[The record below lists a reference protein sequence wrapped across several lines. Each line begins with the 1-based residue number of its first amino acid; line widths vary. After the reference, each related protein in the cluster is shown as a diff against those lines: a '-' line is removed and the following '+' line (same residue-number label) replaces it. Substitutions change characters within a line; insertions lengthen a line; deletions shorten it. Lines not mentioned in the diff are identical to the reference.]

1 MEKWEW
7 VVDIFT
13 FIGIVVSVII
23 ALIAIVWI
31 TCFAVKLLI
40 KIFGVKVGSSFD
52 IMKEDIEKKAEA
64 KKERK
69 EIKRKAAA
77 EQKMELLNLK
87 LESKQRVHEMKKQK
101 LTEGLIKEEE
111 SAKRKILGGDIET
124 SRDELV
130 AEVERVLQEN
140 EKEEIVENAKLEVAE
155 KQKEKKTRKKS
166 NKN

>member
-7 VVDIFT
+7 VIDIFT
-13 FIGIVVSVII
+13 FIGIIVSVII

-52 IMKEDIEKKAEA
+52 IMKEDIVKKAEA

-77 EQKMELLNLK
+77 EHKMELLNLK
-87 LESKQRVHEMKKQK
+87 LENKQKIHEMKKQK
-101 LTEGLIKEEE
+101 LSDKLKEKEDV
-111 SAKRKILGGDIET
+111 AKQKILGDDIET